1 VASAGWFPDN
11 SDPSVERYWDGT
23 AWTPQTRPS
32 PDQTMPLRV
41 QEAPTSPSPGGRERP
56 RWYSRAWVIAPVLG
70 IVGFGVGAAAAG
82 SNAASIDS
90 GAAQPAATATVTIT
104 NQATTTVKVTPP
116 PVRVTVTKAASVS
129 SQVNSASPA
138 ADGFFVMP
146 NEVGKGLQ
154 ASQDDLQAISGDP
167 LYYSASNDAL
177 GAHRFQILD
186 ADWKVCSQN
195 HSPGTGVTPN
205 MLVTFNVVKLDES
218 CP

>member
-11 SDPSVERYWDGT
+11 NDPSVERYWDGAGWT
-23 AWTPQTRPS
+23 AQTRPGVQ
-32 PDQTMPLRV
+32 QTMPLRV
-41 QEAPTSPSPGGRERP
+41 QGPPSSPGAGDPQRP
-56 RWYSRAWVIAPVLG
+56 RWYSRAWVIAP
-70 IVGFGVGAAAAG
+70 IVGLVGLVVGVAAA
-82 SNAASIDS
+82 SS
-90 GAAQPAATATVTIT
+90 GAATNTGAAHPTAIATVTIT
-104 NQATTTVKVTPP
+104 KQTTTTVKVTPP
-116 PVRVTVTKAASVS
+116 PVHVTVTESATPS
-129 SQVNSASPA
+129 SKVGNTSAPS
-138 ADGFFVMP
+138 DGSFVMP

-167 LYYSASNDAL
+167 LYYSASHDAL

-195 HSPGTGVTPN
+195 HGAGTRVTQS